1 MPKLIEPG
9 KALTGSVGVRL
20 PQNWINQIAYLS
32 ELQGIGMSQQLRELI
47 QVGGTQW
54 GLDLDEGQ

>member
-1 MPKLIEPG
+1 MPKLIEKG

-20 PQNWINQIAYLS
+20 PQIWIDKIAYLA